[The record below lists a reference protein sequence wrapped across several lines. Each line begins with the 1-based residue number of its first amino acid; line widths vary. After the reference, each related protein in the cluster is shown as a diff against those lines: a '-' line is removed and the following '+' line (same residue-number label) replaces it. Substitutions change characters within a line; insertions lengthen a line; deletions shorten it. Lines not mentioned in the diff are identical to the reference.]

1 VYPFKVKEKLTAYQ
15 YLLKD
20 KLAGDKNREL
30 IALLKDLKLAG
41 RQVSKELNTGAL
53 AGSLGDYTGSKNSH
67 GEKVKKLD
75 LIANNLFIKS
85 LENGGNCAG
94 VVSEENDKILIFNN
108 ENSKNAKYLVLI
120 DPLDGSSNIDVN
132 VPVGTIFSILKKP
145 RGLKKLST
153 KDFLQEGKKQVAAG
167 YIIYGSSTIY
177 VLTVGKGVDAF
188 TLDPF
193 VNEFYVSQTNIKIP
207 NKARMYSVNQGN
219 FFEFPLPLQEYIR
232 WCEQND
238 QKTGRPYSLRYVGS
252 MVADLHRSLLKGGL
266 FIYSQSKN
274 APEGKL
280 RLMYECN
287 PMAFIVEQA
296 GGLATNGKKNILS
309 IKPKSIHQISPIFI
323 GSKEMVELVTKYL
336 RSKLLN

>member
-1 VYPFKVKEKLTAYQ
+1 
-15 YLLKD
+15 
-20 KLAGDKNREL
+20 
-30 IALLKDLKLAG
+30 
-41 RQVSKELNTGAL
+41 
-53 AGSLGDYTGSKNSH
+53 
-67 GEKVKKLD
+67 
-75 LIANNLFIKS
+75 
-85 LENGGNCAG
+85 
-94 VVSEENDKILIFNN
+94 
-108 ENSKNAKYLVLI
+108 
-120 DPLDGSSNIDVN
+120 
-132 VPVGTIFSILKKP
+132 VPVGTIFSILKRP
-145 RGLKKLST
+145 RSVKKLST
-153 KDFLQEGKKQVAAG
+153 KDFLQEGKKQIAAG

-274 APEGKL
+274 APKGKL

-287 PMAFIVEQA
+287 PMAFIIEQA